1 MTAIDRINRT
11 RITRTGVMAGL
22 LLTLTGCALSGEQE
36 FHDVQSTI
44 RERTGHTVLW
54 TREASAREAAD
65 DRIRELLARELTVD
79 DAVEIALLNNRLLQA
94 EYENLGLA
102 RADVVQATLLPNPV
116 FEGSYM
122 GTINDRSDPSVEIT
136 VVENIVELLT
146 IPQRRKIAK
155 NLAASTKAEVS
166 RQILSLASE
175 VRAQFYAVQS
185 DEQMLEM
192 LRQVVQ
198 STRGSLEASRR
209 LREAGNI
216 TRLEL
221 AQQEAQHSRA
231 KLNLQRAQLMALKE
245 RERLHILMGL
255 WGEQVDLKIPPRLP
269 EIPEERVDVANI
281 EQRAV
286 EAAFVLE
293 ELRKRIDAEGQA
305 LGLTRATA
313 LIPELELGASFARED
328 DGNRLLGPLLSLPI
342 PLFDQGQ
349 ARLRRSHARLN
360 QLLAT
365 YHQKAVEVRSVAR
378 TARDHLEL
386 ARERA
391 RYAKQVDLP
400 LADEIVQQSQLQ
412 YNGMQIG
419 VFQLLQAKQNQI
431 DAGRRY
437 VEDMREYWLAHT
449 ELQAILQ
456 GHITE
461 FGMQITALDE
471 VPGSPL
477 H

>member
-1 MTAIDRINRT
+1 MKALKQLHRT
-11 RITRTGVMAGL
+11 PFARTGVMATL
-22 LLTLTGCALSGEQE
+22 LLTLTGCALSGARE
-36 FHDVQSTI
+36 FDDVQTSI
-44 RERTGHTVLW
+44 RERTGHTVEW
-54 TREASAREAAD
+54 TTEESAREAAD
-65 DRIRELLARELTVD
+65 ARVDELLSRQLTVD

-94 EYENLGLA
+94 RYENLGLA

-116 FEGSYM
+116 FEGAYM
-122 GTINDRSDPSVEIT
+122 GTVNDGSDPSVELS
-136 VVENIVELLT
+136 VVQNVVDLLT
-146 IPQRRKIAK
+146 IPQRRKIAS
-155 NLAASTKAEVS
+155 NLTEATKAEVS
-166 RQILSLASE
+166 REILSLASE

-185 DEQMLEM
+185 DEQMLDM
-192 LRQVVQ
+192 LRQVVR
-198 STRGSLEASRR
+198 STRASLEASSR

-221 AQQEAQHSRA
+221 AQQRAQHSRA
-231 KLNLQRAQLMALKE
+231 RLNLQRAELMALKE

-269 EIPEERVDVANI
+269 EVPEESIGAENI

-286 EAAFVLE
+286 EASFVLE
-293 ELRKRIDAEGQA
+293 ELRKRIDAEGQS

-313 LIPELELGASFARED
+313 LLPEMELGAAYARED

-349 ARLRRSHARLN
+349 ARLRRSHGRLN

-391 RYAKQVDLP
+391 NYSKNVDLP
-400 LADEIVQQSQLQ
+400 LAEEIVAQSQLQ

-419 VFQLLQAKQNQI
+419 VFQLLQARQNQI

-437 VEDMREYWLAHT
+437 IEDLREYWMART
-449 ELQAILQ
+449 ELEAILQ